1 MTTTV
6 HIWAF
11 NSSFSIKITRKEYV
25 SLEYCKQ
32 FVKRNLEY
40 GTAQIQYIEQGD
52 NKIYNPAY
60 KEPFELIPVMATKHL
75 KMA

>member
-1 MTTTV
+1 MTTV
-6 HIWAF
+6 IHIRAF
-11 NSSFSIKITRKEYV
+11 NSNFSIKITRKDYV

-40 GTAQIQYIEQGD
+40 STAQVQYIEQG
-52 NKIYNPAY
+52 NITIYNTDY
-60 KEPFELIPVMATKHL
+60 KAPFELVPVTAMKYL